1 MQLREDAINPPE
13 WCTQDSKFR
22 WQWSQGLGGL
32 RCSRS
37 QADWGGSPDRPL
49 FEQKCPAD
57 CGRLVLRSISHT
69 FRLELHH
76 KRKRGV
82 ANREPRSRRCHSG
95 VVDIRLDLRRRGL
108 PFLVLSLYIW
118 SVERN
123 APEMAM
129 FKDEPRD
136 YDFDPVGPQQL
147 EVIKVRCRYRGTLN
161 GVQEKNCTAC
171 GATL

>member
-1 MQLREDAINPPE
+1 M
-13 WCTQDSKFR
+13 
-22 WQWSQGLGGL
+22 
-32 RCSRS
+32 
-37 QADWGGSPDRPL
+37 
-49 FEQKCPAD
+49 
-57 CGRLVLRSISHT
+57 
-69 FRLELHH
+69 
-76 KRKRGV
+76 
-82 ANREPRSRRCHSG
+82 
-95 VVDIRLDLRRRGL
+95 
-108 PFLVLSLYIW
+108 VLSLYIW